1 MIPMRWFLLGLLTLA
16 ARADELPLGR
26 VVESVQCAADPQQSY
41 ALYVPSNYSPSR
53 EWSVLFALDPGA
65 RGKVPVERFQAA
77 AEKYG
82 YIVAGSNNS
91 RNGPMNASMAAV
103 QAMIADAGA
112 RFQIDRKQIYFTG
125 FSGGARVALQ
135 VAVGSGNQVAG
146 VIAASAGFPGG
157 QPRKSVPF
165 PIFGSAGTEDFNY
178 VEMRQ
183 LDEAVTSAHHVAIFE
198 GPHAWLPAEMAM
210 DAIEWMELQAMKS
223 GRRARDEAFLDTVF
237 TRRKQQAEAAGG
249 NTQAY
254 REWEAL
260 AADFVG
266 LRDVSS
272 FTAKAA
278 ALRQQK
284 EVRDSLKKDRTARQ
298 QEEQL
303 NNELFELEAG
313 LDNQSTRMS
322 NLALLRNRLS
332 GLLKQATT
340 GDDASERQLAR
351 RVLRGTFARS
361 RELLKDAEYQKIL
374 NDVRSRL
381 S

>member
-1 MIPMRWFLLGLLTLA
+1 MRWFLLGILTLA
-16 ARADELPLGR
+16 AHGEDLPLGR

-41 ALYVPSNYSPSR
+41 ALYLPSNYSTSR

-103 QAMIADAGA
+103 QAMVADAGA
-112 RFQIDRKQIYFTG
+112 RFQIDRKRIYFTG
-125 FSGGARVALQ
+125 FSGGARMSMQ
-135 VAVGSGNQVAG
+135 VAVGSGSQIAG

-165 PIFGSAGTEDFNY
+165 VIFGSAGTEDFNY
-178 VEMRQ
+178 LEMRQ
-183 LDEAVTSAHHVAIFE
+183 LDEAVTSAHRVAIFD
-198 GPHAWLPAEMAM
+198 GSHAWLPSEMAM
-210 DAIEWMELQAMKS
+210 DAIEWMEVQAMKS
-223 GRRARDEAFLDTVF
+223 GRRARDEAFLDAVF
-237 TRRKQQAEAAGG
+237 TRRKQQAEAKSD
-249 NTQAY
+249 NVEAY
-254 REWEAL
+254 REWESL
-260 AADFVG
+260 AADFAG

-272 FTAKAA
+272 FAAKAA
-278 ALRQQK
+278 GLRQQK
-284 EVRDSLKKDRTARQ
+284 DVRDSLKKDHAARQ
-298 QEEQL
+298 QEERMT
-303 NNELFELEAG
+303 NELFELEAG

-340 GDDASERQLAR
+340 GDDAAERQLAR

-361 RELLKDAEYQKIL
+361 RELLKDPDYQKMIA
-374 NDVRSRL
+374 DVRSRL